1 MDNWKKCKLGD
12 ICSKVTSGGTPLTSN
27 ALYYNGI
34 IPWLNT
40 KEVKN
45 CRIYETE
52 KYISQLGLENS
63 SAKWIEANSV
73 IIAMYGATAG
83 KVAINKIPL
92 TTNQACCNLTIN
104 HEKADY
110 NFIYYLILNNFE
122 TLEIL
127 ATGAAQQ
134 NLNLN
139 TITSLEITL
148 PPLEEQ
154 RQIAAILSSI
164 DDKIELLHEQNKTL
178 EELAQTLFRHYFIEN
193 PNPSWQEKPLKDVCV
208 ILNGYAFKSKEYS
221 QNGTKIVRTTN
232 FKNGFIDNKDVIY
245 IDNLENQYDK
255 YLLRK
260 NDFLLVMVGASLGNY
275 VVVTSNVLPALQN
288 QNMWNFRALEGIS
301 QHYLNYALRDIVKES
316 IYGASGSAREFFQKN
331 QFYEKNILVPSF
343 EIMNNFE
350 EEISEFYDKL
360 NENLEQIQTLENMR
374 DILIP
379 KLLNGE
385 IKVGGNQ

>member
-1 MDNWKKCKLGD
+1 MNNWKKCKLGD

>member
-1 MDNWKKCKLGD
+1 MNEWKKCKLGD

-73 IIAMYGATAG
+73 IVAMYGATAG

-110 NFIYYLILNNFE
+110 NFIYYLILHNFE

-139 TITSLEITL
+139 TIASLEITL

-164 DDKIELLHEQNKTL
+164 DDKIELLHEQNKTI

-193 PNPSWQEKPLKDVCV
+193 PNPSWQEKPLSDFGNIICGKTPSKKVDEYY
-208 ILNGYAFKSKEYS
+208 NGNIPFIKIPDMHGSIFVFKTNEYLSELGSQTQINKFIPKKSICISCIATVGVVSMNAFESHTNQQINSIIPKKEHYRYFLYLYM
-221 QNGTKIVRTTN
+221 KH
-232 FKNGFIDNKDVIY
+232 
-245 IDNLENQYDK
+245 LYD
-255 YLLRK
+255 YLQS
-260 NDFLLVMVGASLGNY
+260 M
-275 VVVTSNVLPALQN
+275 
-288 QNMWNFRALEGIS
+288 
-301 QHYLNYALRDIVKES
+301 
-316 IYGASGSAREFFQKN
+316 ASGGTATANLNTRDFS
-331 QFYEKNILVPSF
+331 NIHILMPD
-343 EIMNNFE
+343 EEMMINFNDKT
-350 EEISEFYDKL
+350 SEYFDKIFK
-360 NENLEQIQTLENMR
+360 NLEQIQTLENMR

-379 KLLNGE
+379 KLLNGGRK
-385 IKVGGNQ
+385 INN

>member
-1 MDNWKKCKLGD
+1 MNNWKKCKLGD
-12 ICSKVTSGGTPLTSN
+12 I
-27 ALYYNGI
+27 A
-34 IPWLNT
+34 
-40 KEVKN
+40 E
-45 CRIYETE
+45 
-52 KYISQLGLENS
+52 
-63 SAKWIEANSV
+63 
-73 IIAMYGATAG
+73 
-83 KVAINKIPL
+83 
-92 TTNQACCNLTIN
+92 
-104 HEKADY
+104 
-110 NFIYYLILNNFE
+110 ILNNKRIPLNTMQRQKMQGKYPYYGASGIIDYVNDYLFDGE
-122 TLEIL
+122 YVLISEDGENLKSRKTPIAFKASGKFWVNNHAHIIKGKMDFQNDLIVYIFKNIDL
-127 ATGAAQQ
+127 NPYLTGAVQPKLNKE
-134 NLNLN
+134 NLLD
-139 TITSLEITL
+139 IDFYL

-178 EELAQTLFRHYFIEN
+178 EELAQALFRHYFIEN

-221 QNGTKIVRTTN
+221 QNGTKIVRTIN

-275 VVVTSNVLPALQN
+275 VVVTSNFLPALQN
-288 QNMWNFRALEGIS
+288 QNMWNFRALEGVS

-316 IYGASGSAREFFQKN
+316 VYGASGSAREFFQKN

-343 EIMNNFE
+343 EIMNKFE
-350 EEISEFYDKL
+350 EEISGFYDKL

-385 IKVGGNQ
+385 IKINK

>member
-1 MDNWKKCKLGD
+1 MNDWKKCKLGD

-73 IIAMYGATAG
+73 IVAMYGATAG

-178 EELAQTLFRHYFIEN
+178 EELAQTFFVNWFKDREFDSTIGDFI
-193 PNPSWQEKPLKDVCV
+193 SIQ
-208 ILNGYAFKSKEYS
+208 NGFAFKSKD
-221 QNGTKIVRTTN
+221 
-232 FKNGFIDNKDVIY
+232 FIDCGDNGVIKIKNISNGIVDIVNTDKISREITNEVNDKFKINSGDILFAMTGAEIGKMGIVPNTNKK
-245 IDNLENQYDK
+245 LWLNQ
-255 YLLRK
+255 R
-260 NDFLLVMVGASLGNY
+260 VG
-275 VVVTSNVLPALQN
+275 
-288 QNMWNFRALEGIS
+288 
-301 QHYLNYALRDIVKES
+301 IVKES
-316 IYGASGSAREFFQKN
+316 FLGARFLAYIHLTSEFGYDYVINSATGSAQE
-331 QFYEKNILVPSF
+331 NISATDIENCPFVKL
-343 EIMNNFE
+343 MR
-350 EEISEFYDKL
+350 EEIVSYSKQL
-360 NENLEQIQTLENMR
+360 NDFFEKIIFNLGEIQTLENMR

-385 IKVGGNQ
+385 RKE

>member
-193 PNPSWQEKPLKDVCV
+193 PNPSWQNVKIKKLVNITSGKSLKRLDMQDDGENPILGANGIIGFTNKYLYNEPLLYTGRVGTLGKVFMINSAKKVWLSDNTLIINPSSNFYFMYF
-208 ILNGYAFKSKEYS
+208 ILKTSS
-221 QNGTKIVRTTN
+221 
-232 FKNGFIDNKDVIY
+232 
-245 IDNLENQYDK
+245 LENLD
-255 YLLRK
+255 
-260 NDFLLVMVGASLGNY
+260 VGSTQPLIRQSDLG
-275 VVVTSNVLPALQN
+275 
-288 QNMWNFRALEGIS
+288 
-301 QHYLNYALRDIVKES
+301 
-316 IYGASGSAREFFQKN
+316 
-331 QFYEKNILVPSF
+331 
-343 EIMNNFE
+343 EI
-350 EEISEFYDKL
+350 EISLADDLLLEQFDIAAKKIFDKIDK
-360 NENLEQIQTLENMR
+360 NLEQIQTLENMR

-385 IKVGGNQ
+385 IKINN